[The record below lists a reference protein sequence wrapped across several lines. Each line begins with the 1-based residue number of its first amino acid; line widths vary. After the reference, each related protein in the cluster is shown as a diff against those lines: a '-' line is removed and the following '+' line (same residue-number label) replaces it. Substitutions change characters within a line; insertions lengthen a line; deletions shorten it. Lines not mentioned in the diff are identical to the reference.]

1 MLPPNLT
8 SQKVAIPAALFLSLS
23 PGVLLTTA
31 GKNVKFANRKTSQSA
46 VFFHALVFFLVYSL
60 IAKAMGLVLTKTDL
74 LVTTALFI
82 ALSPGLLL
90 TLPPGS
96 GGVLPVGSDQ
106 HLCGADPHDC
116 VCGGVCAFASPI
128 SSVLLS
134 KRMKYLV
141 LGPASMGIFTLIGAL
156 KARETALAGVQEISG
171 ASAGAILA
179 LFLAMGMSVDEIL
192 EKSIS
197 LNIPNFVKIR
207 IGSFFNKFG
216 FVDMGPIR
224 KKLVDICGSDP
235 TFEELDMKIY
245 VSAYCLNTSETV
257 YFSRDT
263 HPHMKVIDA
272 VCMSMAVPFIFAC
285 GNYDGRTYVD
295 GGTKEDYPLTPFMDK
310 KPHEITC
317 IRIKMDTIYKE
328 TIDTPKQFVE
338 TLVRSALTNRTTYN
352 TPIQMVEINVKDT
365 DIFDFNMDYEEKVR
379 LFNLG
384 YTFLSA

>member
-1 MLPPNLT
+1 
-8 SQKVAIPAALFLSLS
+8 
-23 PGVLLTTA
+23 
-31 GKNVKFANRKTSQSA
+31 
-46 VFFHALVFFLVYSL
+46 
-60 IAKAMGLVLTKTDL
+60 
-74 LVTTALFI
+74 
-82 ALSPGLLL
+82 
-90 TLPPGS
+90 
-96 GGVLPVGSDQ
+96 
-106 HLCGADPHDC
+106 
-116 VCGGVCAFASPI
+116 
-128 SSVLLS
+128 
-134 KRMKYLV
+134 
-141 LGPASMGIFTLIGAL
+141 MGIFTLIGAL